1 MTGRQTDDE
10 LLTAARRDPPAFGA
24 IFDRYYVAIHRF
36 AAHRLDRTS
45 ADDVAAETFVRALA
59 AVDRAYTTD
68 GALRAWLYSIASN
81 LIRDEHRRRSRARNT
96 DDRLRDAAGSDDPG
110 RTDDAPDPEL
120 LRAVR
125 ALRDEEQE
133 VLVLF
138 AWGDLSYDEIAATT
152 GVAVGTVRSR
162 LHRARTQLRVSLS
175 STTTEPI
182 R

>member
-10 LLTAARRDPPAFGA
+10 LLSAARRDPSAFGP
-24 IFDRYYVAIHRF
+24 IFDRHYAAIHRY
-36 AAHRLDRTS
+36 ATHRLDRSS
-45 ADDVAAETFVRALA
+45 ADDIAAETFIRALA
-59 AVDRAYTTD
+59 AIDRAYTTD
-68 GALRAWLYSIASN
+68 GALRAWLYSIAGN
-81 LIRDEHRRRSRARNT
+81 LIRDEHRRRSRTKTADGRI
-96 DDRLRDAAGSDDPG
+96 RDATDLAATDRS
-110 RTDDAPDPEL
+110 DDAPDPEL

-162 LHRARTQLRVSLS
+162 LHRARTQLRAVLS
-175 STTTEPI
+175 ATTTESI